1 MRCLFTLPVLSVAVW
16 CSVLASGGIRAESN
30 SPNTDWL
37 QQARYGAFMHFLPSS
52 DEQFKL
58 VDQFDVDALAEQLD
72 AMGVKY
78 FVFTLGQNSGYF
90 NAPNREY
97 EQVTGYAPG
106 TRCSERDLP
115 LDLHQTLD
123 RKGIRLMLYLPCQT
137 PNRDVRAQAAY
148 GLPQG
153 PKDQPIDLVFARK
166 WARVIQEWSDR
177 YGDKVCG
184 WWFDGAY
191 QHVQF
196 NEEIA
201 GLYAAAA
208 KHGNP
213 RSIVTFNPGVKMIH
227 YTEAEDYTAGELN
240 DPFDIVPESRWLD
253 GSQWHALTFVGSTWG
268 RRDVREPTER
278 WVAWARAV
286 VANQG
291 VLTLDM
297 GPNMDPHGGPIG
309 AFAEPQVDQVKAI
322 RAALAQ

>member
-1 MRCLFTLPVLSVAVW
+1 MSMRW
-16 CSVLASGGIRAESN
+16 
-30 SPNTDWL
+30 
-37 QQARYGAFMHFLPSS
+37 PS
-52 DEQFKL
+52 K
-58 VDQFDVDALAEQLD
+58 LD
-72 AMGVKY
+72 AMGAKY

-115 LDLHQTLD
+115 LDLYRVLD
-123 RKGIRLMLYLPCQT
+123 KKGIRLMLYLPCQT
-137 PNRDVRAQAAY
+137 PNRDVWAQAAF

-213 RSIVTFNPGVKMIH
+213 RSIVTFNPGVRMIH

-253 GSQWHALTFVGSTWG
+253 RIAVACPDVCRFSMGPTRRPRTVRALDWLGTCRGGEPRRPYTRHGTQHGSA
-268 RRDVREPTER
+268 RRSDWRVRRTAGGAGQGDPSG
-278 WVAWARAV
+278 
-286 VANQG
+286 ANQ
-291 VLTLDM
+291 M
-297 GPNMDPHGGPIG
+297 R
-309 AFAEPQVDQVKAI
+309 EKA
-322 RAALAQ
+322 